1 MESDS
6 KLPLLL
12 ITGINGYLGAW
23 VTLKALESKKYRV
36 RGTVRD
42 SKNKEKLAPLK
53 KAFGDL
59 FDQLEL
65 MSADLSDA
73 DSLAKAVQGCKY
85 VLHVAS
91 PYPAASPKDEDE
103 VIKPAVEGTISIL
116 EACVGST
123 VKRVVTTSSCA
134 AINDFSNGDAD
145 YDETHWP
152 EITKTTTAYVKSKIL
167 AEKASWDYI
176 DTLSKEERTFEFS
189 TVNPGVIIG
198 PLLIKGTGTS
208 QTIFSSLLEGKYP
221 SCPKVY
227 FPYIDVRD
235 CADAHMKAL
244 EAKPFERYALT
255 RGTYKLSEIGTI
267 INDNFK
273 DLGYSVVY
281 KDMWKA
287 TAWIASFIDKDIDS
301 VYNDWNVRCNI
312 LNDKAVKELGMEFT
326 PIKDSVVEMCY
337 SMMDHGLVVD
347 KRPKES

>member
-42 SKNKEKLAPLK
+42 HKNKEKLEPLK
-53 KAFGDL
+53 KAFGEL
-59 FDQLEL
+59 FDQIEL
-65 MSADLSDA
+65 VSADLNDA
-73 DSLAKAVQGCKY
+73 DSLAKAVKGCQY

-103 VIKPAVEGTISIL
+103 VIKPAVEGTIAIL

-152 EITKTTTAYVKSKIL
+152 EITKSTTPYVKSKIL

-176 DTLSKEERTFEFS
+176 DTLTKEERTFEFS
-189 TVNPGVIIG
+189 TINPGVIIG
-198 PLLIKGTGTS
+198 PLLIKATGTS
-208 QTIFSSLLEGKYP
+208 QKIISSLLEGKYP
-221 SCPKVY
+221 SCPQAY

-235 CADAHMKAL
+235 CADAHIRAL

-255 RGTYKLSEIGTI
+255 RGTYKFSEIGTI
-267 INDNFK
+267 IRDNFEK
-273 DLGYSVVY
+273 MGYSVVY
-281 KDMWKA
+281 QDMYKL
-287 TAWIASFIDKDIDS
+287 TAWAASFFDKDVDS
-301 VYNDWNVRCNI
+301 IYNDWNVKCNI
-312 LNDKAVKELGMEFT
+312 LNDKATKELRLEYT
-326 PIKDSVVEMCY
+326 ELKDSVIEMCY
-337 SMMDHGLVVD
+337 SMMDHGLVED
-347 KRPKES
+347 KRPKEA